1 MAISLESLFNLRTT
15 ARVTED
21 AGASQT
27 SGNQNTA
34 STAGK
39 TNAVLPNMA
48 PGQTVQGTIVSL
60 DGEEIQLLL
69 GEGQTIRAQVDESMN
84 LQVGQKLLFTV
95 MGNSSSQVR
104 LSPLFFN
111 MEQGLNAQKA
121 LEDAGLP
128 DTKENMTMVNAM
140 MKEGMPID
148 RESLLHMSRTLA
160 AYPEEPVMNLVQM
173 TRIGMPLTPENLE
186 QFAHYKNLE
195 HKLVE
200 GMNTVMDDLSATYT
214 EIADSVGADRAGEFY
229 RALLDTF
236 LPEEGNGALEMRGP
250 GLPTE
255 GIAENGG
262 LSGEIVNGEG
272 TESIQESV
280 NEKNGENAVGQADS
294 MLKGAETDRKTLQ
307 PQSPQLQEVL
317 SKEEQDQL
325 NQLLEK
331 TGENDG
337 TATVQDTLQLIR
349 QMTQKGTLSSQ
360 QLHELYSNPAFSKL
374 LNAQI
379 ESQWLLKPKD
389 AEDGKNVTQLYER
402 LRSQT
407 QKLEA
412 ALTPFVKED
421 SAVMKSVTN
430 LKENVEFMNQLNQMF
445 TYVQLPLKMG
455 KFNAH
460 GDLYVY
466 TNRKSLAKKDGQVS
480 ALLHLD
486 MEHLGQMDVYVAMAD
501 QKVSTK
507 FYLQDEETI
516 DFLAAHI
523 DKLDA
528 RLAKRGYQMH
538 SELIQKE
545 HPEKETAVIEEILK
559 ENRNVM
565 STGVAAYSFDM
576 KA

>member
-15 ARVTED
+15 TRVTED

-27 SGNQNTA
+27 SGNQSAAGTAGRTNTA
-34 STAGK
+34 ILEG
-39 TNAVLPNMA
+39 MA

-121 LEDAGLP
+121 LDDAGLP
-128 DTKENMTMVNAM
+128 GTGENLTMVNAM

-148 RESLLHMSRTLA
+148 KESLLHMSRTMT

-173 TRIGMPLTPENLE
+173 TRIGMPITTENLE
-186 QFAHYKNLE
+186 QFAQYKNLE

-200 GMNTVMDDLSATYT
+200 GMETVLNELSATYT
-214 EIADSVGADRAGEFY
+214 EIADCFGADRAGAFY
-229 RALLDTF
+229 QALLDTF
-236 LPEEGNGALEMRGP
+236 LPEAGA
-250 GLPTE
+250 E
-255 GIAENGG
+255 GIPEEAIPQEGLAENGELPG
-262 LSGEIVNGEG
+262 TRVTEDGAIIQPETAGRESGGTAAVSDDGE
-272 TESIQESV
+272 SQ
-280 NEKNGENAVGQADS
+280 K
-294 MLKGAETDRKTLQ
+294 LQ
-307 PQSPQLQEVL
+307 PRSPQLQEVL
-317 SKEEQDQL
+317 SKEEQNQL
-325 NQLLEK
+325 NRLLGKEM
-331 TGENDG
+331 GETDG

-349 QMTQKGTLSSQ
+349 QLAQKGSLSTR
-360 QLHELYSNPAFSKL
+360 QLHELYINPAFSKL

-379 ESQWLLKPKD
+379 DSQWLLKPQD
-389 AEDGKNVTQLYER
+389 TENGKNVIQLYER

-407 QKLEA
+407 QKLED

-466 TNRKSLAKKDGQVS
+466 TNKRNLAKKDGQVS

-486 MEHLGQMDVYVAMAD
+486 MEHLGQMDVYVAMAN

-528 RLAKRGYQMH
+528 SLAKRGYQMH

>member
-15 ARVTED
+15 TRVTED
-21 AGASQT
+21 AGASQA

-34 STAGK
+34 GAAGK
-39 TNAVLPNMA
+39 ANAVLPNMT

-128 DTKENMTMVNAM
+128 ATKENMTMVDAM

-148 RESLLHMSRTLA
+148 KESLLHMSRTLA

-214 EIADSVGADRAGEFY
+214 EIADTFGADRAGEFY
-229 RALLDTF
+229 QALLDTF
-236 LPEEGNGALEMRGP
+236 LPEEGNGLP
-250 GLPTE
+250 GMVPTE
-255 GIAENGG
+255 EGAENGV
-262 LSGEIVNGEG
+262 LSGETVNEEG
-272 TESIQESV
+272 TVVLPETV
-280 NEKNGENAVGQADS
+280 GEKPGENAVVQALGG
-294 MLKGAETDRKTLQ
+294 MPNGAETAQKTQQ

-317 SKEEQDQL
+317 SREEWNQL
-325 NQLLEK
+325 NQLLGK
-331 TGENDG
+331 MGENDG
-337 TATVQDTLQLIR
+337 TATVQDALQLIR
-349 QMTQKGTLSSQ
+349 QMAQKGTLSSRQ
-360 QLHELYSNPAFSKL
+360 FHELYSNPAFSKL

-379 ESQWLLKPKD
+379 DSQWLLKPQD

-402 LRSQT
+402 MRSQT
-407 QKLEA
+407 QKLED

-501 QKVSTK
+501 QKVNTK

-528 RLAKRGYQMH
+528 SLAKRGYQMH

>member
-1 MAISLESLFNLRTT
+1 
-15 ARVTED
+15 
-21 AGASQT
+21 
-27 SGNQNTA
+27 
-34 STAGK
+34 
-39 TNAVLPNMA
+39 
-48 PGQTVQGTIVSL
+48 
-60 DGEEIQLLL
+60 
-69 GEGQTIRAQVDESMN
+69 
-84 LQVGQKLLFTV
+84 
-95 MGNSSSQVR
+95 
-104 LSPLFFN
+104 
-111 MEQGLNAQKA
+111 
-121 LEDAGLP
+121 
-128 DTKENMTMVNAM
+128 
-140 MKEGMPID
+140 
-148 RESLLHMSRTLA
+148 
-160 AYPEEPVMNLVQM
+160 MNLVQM
-173 TRIGMPLTPENLE
+173 TRIGMPITTENLE
-186 QFAHYKNLE
+186 QFAQYKNLE

-200 GMNTVMDDLSATYT
+200 GMETVLNELSATYT
-214 EIADSVGADRAGEFY
+214 EIADRFGADRAGAFY
-229 RALLDTF
+229 QALLDTF
-236 LPEEGNGALEMRGP
+236 LPEAGA
-250 GLPTE
+250 E
-255 GIAENGG
+255 GIPEEAIPQEGLAENGELPG
-262 LSGEIVNGEG
+262 TRVTEDGAIIQPETAGRESSGTAAVSDDGE
-272 TESIQESV
+272 SQ
-280 NEKNGENAVGQADS
+280 K
-294 MLKGAETDRKTLQ
+294 LQ
-307 PQSPQLQEVL
+307 PRSPQLQEVL
-317 SKEEQDQL
+317 SKEEQNQL
-325 NQLLEK
+325 NRLLGKEM
-331 TGENDG
+331 GETDG

-349 QMTQKGTLSSQ
+349 QLAQKGSLSTR
-360 QLHELYSNPAFSKL
+360 QLHEFYINPAFSKL

-379 ESQWLLKPKD
+379 DSQWLLKPQD
-389 AEDGKNVTQLYER
+389 TENGKNVTQLYER

-407 QKLEA
+407 QKLED

-466 TNRKSLAKKDGQVS
+466 TNKRNLAKKDGQVS

-486 MEHLGQMDVYVAMAD
+486 MEHLGQMDVYVAMAN

-528 RLAKRGYQMH
+528 SLAKRGYQMH

-545 HPEKETAVIEEILK
+545 YPEKETAVIEEILK

>member
-15 ARVTED
+15 TRVTED

-27 SGNQNTA
+27 SGNQSAAGTAGRTNTA
-34 STAGK
+34 ILEG
-39 TNAVLPNMA
+39 MA

-121 LEDAGLP
+121 LDDAGLP
-128 DTKENMTMVNAM
+128 GTGENLTMVNAM

-148 RESLLHMSRTLA
+148 KESLLHMSRTMA

-173 TRIGMPLTPENLE
+173 TRIGMPITTENLE
-186 QFAHYKNLE
+186 QFAQYKNLE

-200 GMNTVMDDLSATYT
+200 GMETVLNELSATYT
-214 EIADSVGADRAGEFY
+214 EIADRFGADRAGAFY
-229 RALLDTF
+229 QALLDTF
-236 LPEEGNGALEMRGP
+236 LPEAGA
-250 GLPTE
+250 E
-255 GIAENGG
+255 GIPEEAIPQEGLAENGELPG
-262 LSGEIVNGEG
+262 TRVTEDGAIIQPETAGRESGGTAAVSDDGE
-272 TESIQESV
+272 SQ
-280 NEKNGENAVGQADS
+280 K
-294 MLKGAETDRKTLQ
+294 LQ
-307 PQSPQLQEVL
+307 PRSPQLQEVL
-317 SKEEQDQL
+317 SKEEQNQL
-325 NQLLEK
+325 NRLLGKEM
-331 TGENDG
+331 GETDG

-349 QMTQKGTLSSQ
+349 QLAQKGSLSTR
-360 QLHELYSNPAFSKL
+360 QLHEFYINPAFSKL

-379 ESQWLLKPKD
+379 DSQWLLKPQD
-389 AEDGKNVTQLYER
+389 TENGKNVTQLYER

-407 QKLEA
+407 QKLED

-466 TNRKSLAKKDGQVS
+466 TNKRNLAKKDGQVS

-486 MEHLGQMDVYVAMAD
+486 MEHLGQMDVYVAMAN

-528 RLAKRGYQMH
+528 SLAKRGYQMH

>member
-15 ARVTED
+15 TRVTED
-21 AGASQT
+21 AGASQA

-34 STAGK
+34 GAAGK
-39 TNAVLPNMA
+39 ANAVLPNMT

-128 DTKENMTMVNAM
+128 ATKENMTMVDAM

-148 RESLLHMSRTLA
+148 KESLLHMSRTLA

-214 EIADSVGADRAGEFY
+214 EIADTFGADRAGEFY
-229 RALLDTF
+229 QALLDTF
-236 LPEEGNGALEMRGP
+236 LPEEGNGLP
-250 GLPTE
+250 GMVPTE
-255 GIAENGG
+255 EGAENGV
-262 LSGEIVNGEG
+262 LSGE
-272 TESIQESV
+272 TV
-280 NEKNGENAVGQADS
+280 NEDGTVVLPETVGEKPGENAVVQALGG
-294 MLKGAETDRKTLQ
+294 MPNEAETAQKTQQ

-317 SKEEQDQL
+317 SREEW
-325 NQLLEK
+325 NQLKQLLGK
-331 TGENDG
+331 MGENDG
-337 TATVQDTLQLIR
+337 TATVQDTLQLVR
-349 QMTQKGTLSSQ
+349 QMAQKGTLSSRQ
-360 QLHELYSNPAFSKL
+360 FHELYSSPAFSKL

-379 ESQWLLKPKD
+379 DSQWLLKPQD

-407 QKLEA
+407 QKLED

-486 MEHLGQMDVYVAMAD
+486 MEHLGQMDVYVAMAN
-501 QKVSTK
+501 QKVNTK

-528 RLAKRGYQMH
+528 SLAKRGYQMH

>member
-15 ARVTED
+15 TRVTED

-27 SGNQNTA
+27 SGNQSAAGTAGRTNTA
-34 STAGK
+34 ILEG
-39 TNAVLPNMA
+39 MA

-121 LEDAGLP
+121 LDDAGLP
-128 DTKENMTMVNAM
+128 GTGENLTMVNAM

-148 RESLLHMSRTLA
+148 KESLLHMSRTMA

-173 TRIGMPLTPENLE
+173 TRIGMPITTENLE
-186 QFAHYKNLE
+186 QFAQYKNLE

-200 GMNTVMDDLSATYT
+200 GMETVLNELSATYT
-214 EIADSVGADRAGEFY
+214 EIADRFGADRAGAFY
-229 RALLDTF
+229 QALLDTF
-236 LPEEGNGALEMRGP
+236 LPEAGA
-250 GLPTE
+250 E
-255 GIAENGG
+255 GIPEEAIPQEGLAENGELPG
-262 LSGEIVNGEG
+262 TRVTEDGAIIQPETAGRESGGTAAVSDDGE
-272 TESIQESV
+272 SQ
-280 NEKNGENAVGQADS
+280 K
-294 MLKGAETDRKTLQ
+294 LQ
-307 PQSPQLQEVL
+307 PRSPQLQEVL
-317 SKEEQDQL
+317 SKEEQNQL
-325 NQLLEK
+325 NRLLGKEM
-331 TGENDG
+331 GETDG

-349 QMTQKGTLSSQ
+349 QLAQKGSLSTR
-360 QLHELYSNPAFSKL
+360 QLHEFYINPAFSKL

-379 ESQWLLKPKD
+379 DSQWLLKPQD
-389 AEDGKNVTQLYER
+389 TENGKNVTQLYER

-407 QKLEA
+407 QKLED
-412 ALTPFVKED
+412 ALMPFVKED

-466 TNRKSLAKKDGQVS
+466 TNKRNLAKKDGQVS

-486 MEHLGQMDVYVAMAD
+486 MEHLGQMDVYVAMAN

-528 RLAKRGYQMH
+528 SLAKRGYQMH

>member
-15 ARVTED
+15 TRVTED
-21 AGASQT
+21 AGASQA

-34 STAGK
+34 GAAGK
-39 TNAVLPNMA
+39 ANAVLPNMT

-128 DTKENMTMVNAM
+128 ATKENMTMVDAM
-140 MKEGMPID
+140 MKEGMAID
-148 RESLLHMSRTLA
+148 KESLLHMSRTLA

-214 EIADSVGADRAGEFY
+214 EIADTFGADRAGEFY
-229 RALLDTF
+229 QALLDTF
-236 LPEEGNGALEMRGP
+236 LPEEGSGLP
-250 GLPTE
+250 GMVPTE
-255 GIAENGG
+255 GGAENGAI
-262 LSGEIVNGEG
+262 SGE
-272 TESIQESV
+272 TV
-280 NEKNGENAVGQADS
+280 NEDGTVALPETVREKPGENAVVQASDG
-294 MLKGAETDRKTLQ
+294 MPNGAGTAQKTQQ

-317 SKEEQDQL
+317 SREEWNQL
-325 NQLLEK
+325 NQLFGK
-331 TGENDG
+331 MGENDG
-337 TATVQDTLQLIR
+337 TATVQDTLQLVR
-349 QMTQKGTLSSQ
+349 QMAQKGTLSSQ
-360 QLHELYSNPAFSKL
+360 QFHELYSSPAFSKL

-379 ESQWLLKPKD
+379 DSQWLLKPQD

-407 QKLEA
+407 QKLED

-486 MEHLGQMDVYVAMAD
+486 MEHLGQMDVYVAMAN
-501 QKVSTK
+501 QKVNTK

-528 RLAKRGYQMH
+528 SLAKRGYQMH

>member
-15 ARVTED
+15 TRVTED

-27 SGNQNTA
+27 SGNQSASGTAGRTNTA
-34 STAGK
+34 ILEG
-39 TNAVLPNMA
+39 MA

-121 LEDAGLP
+121 LDDAGLP
-128 DTKENMTMVNAM
+128 GNGENMTMVNAM

-148 RESLLHMSRTLA
+148 KESLLHMSRTMA

-173 TRIGMPLTPENLE
+173 TRIGMPITTENLE
-186 QFAHYKNLE
+186 QFAQYKNLE

-200 GMNTVMDDLSATYT
+200 GMETVLNELSATYT
-214 EIADSVGADRAGEFY
+214 EIADRFGADRAGAFY
-229 RALLDTF
+229 QALLDTF
-236 LPEEGNGALEMRGP
+236 LPEAGAAGIPEEAIPQEGLV
-250 GLPTE
+250 
-255 GIAENGG
+255 ENGELPG
-262 LSGEIVNGEG
+262 TRVTEDGAIIQPETAGRESGGTAAVSDDGE
-272 TESIQESV
+272 SQ
-280 NEKNGENAVGQADS
+280 K
-294 MLKGAETDRKTLQ
+294 LQ
-307 PQSPQLQEVL
+307 PRSPQLQEVL
-317 SKEEQDQL
+317 SKEEQNQL
-325 NQLLEK
+325 NRLLGKEM
-331 TGENDG
+331 GETDG

-349 QMTQKGTLSSQ
+349 QLAQKGSLSTR
-360 QLHELYSNPAFSKL
+360 QLHEFYINPAFSKL

-379 ESQWLLKPKD
+379 DSQWLLKPQD
-389 AEDGKNVTQLYER
+389 TENGKNVTQLYER

-407 QKLEA
+407 QKLED

-466 TNRKSLAKKDGQVS
+466 TNKRNLAKKDGQVS

-486 MEHLGQMDVYVAMAD
+486 MEHLGQMDVYVAMAN

-528 RLAKRGYQMH
+528 SLAKRGYQMH

>member
-15 ARVTED
+15 TRVTED

-27 SGNQNTA
+27 SGNQSAAGTAGRTNTA
-34 STAGK
+34 ILEG
-39 TNAVLPNMA
+39 MA

-121 LEDAGLP
+121 LDDAGLP
-128 DTKENMTMVNAM
+128 GTGENLTMVNAM

-148 RESLLHMSRTLA
+148 KESLLHMSRTMA

-173 TRIGMPLTPENLE
+173 TRIGMPITTENLE
-186 QFAHYKNLE
+186 QFAQYKNLE

-200 GMNTVMDDLSATYT
+200 GMETVLNELSATYT
-214 EIADSVGADRAGEFY
+214 EIADRFGADRAGAFY
-229 RALLDTF
+229 QALLDTF
-236 LPEEGNGALEMRGP
+236 LPEAGAAGIPEEAIPQEGL
-250 GLPTE
+250 
-255 GIAENGG
+255 AENGELPG
-262 LSGEIVNGEG
+262 TRVTEDGAIIQPETAGRESGGTAAVSDDGE
-272 TESIQESV
+272 SQ
-280 NEKNGENAVGQADS
+280 K
-294 MLKGAETDRKTLQ
+294 LQ
-307 PQSPQLQEVL
+307 PRSPQLQEVL
-317 SKEEQDQL
+317 SKEEQNQL
-325 NQLLEK
+325 NRLLGKEM
-331 TGENDG
+331 GETDG

-349 QMTQKGTLSSQ
+349 QLAQKGSLSTR
-360 QLHELYSNPAFSKL
+360 QLHEFYINPAFSKL

-379 ESQWLLKPKD
+379 DSQWLLKPQD
-389 AEDGKNVTQLYER
+389 TENGKNVTQLYER

-407 QKLEA
+407 QKLED

-466 TNRKSLAKKDGQVS
+466 TNKRNLAKKDGQVS

-486 MEHLGQMDVYVAMAD
+486 MEHLGQMDVYVAMAN

-528 RLAKRGYQMH
+528 SLAKRGYQMH

>member
-15 ARVTED
+15 TRVTED
-21 AGASQT
+21 AGTSQT
-27 SGNQNTA
+27 SGNQSAAGTAGRTNTA
-34 STAGK
+34 ILEG
-39 TNAVLPNMA
+39 MA

-121 LEDAGLP
+121 LDDAGLP
-128 DTKENMTMVNAM
+128 GTGENLTMVNAM

-148 RESLLHMSRTLA
+148 KESLLHMSRTMA

-173 TRIGMPLTPENLE
+173 TRIGMPITTENLE
-186 QFAHYKNLE
+186 QFAQYKNLE

-200 GMNTVMDDLSATYT
+200 GMETVLNELSATYT
-214 EIADSVGADRAGEFY
+214 EIADHFGADRAGAFY
-229 RALLDTF
+229 QALLDTF
-236 LPEEGNGALEMRGP
+236 LPEAGAAGIPEEAIPQEGLV
-250 GLPTE
+250 
-255 GIAENGG
+255 ENGELPDTRVTEDG
-262 LSGEIVNGEG
+262 TVVQPEAAGRESGGTAAVSDDGE
-272 TESIQESV
+272 SQ
-280 NEKNGENAVGQADS
+280 K
-294 MLKGAETDRKTLQ
+294 LQ
-307 PQSPQLQEVL
+307 PRSPQLQEVL
-317 SKEEQDQL
+317 SKEEQNQL
-325 NQLLEK
+325 NRLLGKEM
-331 TGENDG
+331 GETDG

-349 QMTQKGTLSSQ
+349 QLAQKGSLSTR
-360 QLHELYSNPAFSKL
+360 QLHEFYINPAFSKL

-379 ESQWLLKPKD
+379 DSQWLLKPQD
-389 AEDGKNVTQLYER
+389 TENGKNVTQLYER

-407 QKLEA
+407 QKLED

-466 TNRKSLAKKDGQVS
+466 TNKRNLAKKDGQVS

-486 MEHLGQMDVYVAMAD
+486 MEHLGQMDVYVAMAN

-528 RLAKRGYQMH
+528 SLAKRGYQMH

>member
-15 ARVTED
+15 TRVTED

-27 SGNQNTA
+27 SGNQTAAGTAGRTNTA
-34 STAGK
+34 ILEG
-39 TNAVLPNMA
+39 MA

-121 LEDAGLP
+121 LDDAGLP
-128 DTKENMTMVNAM
+128 GTGENMTMVNAM

-148 RESLLHMSRTLA
+148 KESLLHMSRTMA

-173 TRIGMPLTPENLE
+173 TRIGMPITTENLE
-186 QFAHYKNLE
+186 QFAQYKNLE

-200 GMNTVMDDLSATYT
+200 GMETVLNALPATYS
-214 EIADSVGADRAGEFY
+214 EIAGRFGADRAGAFY
-229 RALLDTF
+229 QALLDTF
-236 LPEEGNGALEMRGP
+236 LPEAGA
-250 GLPTE
+250 E
-255 GIAENGG
+255 GIPEEAISWEGLAENGELPG
-262 LSGEIVNGEG
+262 TRVTEDGAVVQPEAAGRESGGTAAVSDDGE
-272 TESIQESV
+272 SQ
-280 NEKNGENAVGQADS
+280 K
-294 MLKGAETDRKTLQ
+294 LQ
-307 PQSPQLQEVL
+307 PWSPQLQEAL
-317 SKEEQDQL
+317 SKEEQNQL
-325 NQLLEK
+325 NRLLGKEM
-331 TGENDG
+331 GETDG

-349 QMTQKGTLSSQ
+349 QLAQKGSLSTR
-360 QLHELYSNPAFSKL
+360 QLHEFYINPAFSKL

-379 ESQWLLKPKD
+379 DSQWLLKPQD
-389 AEDGKNVTQLYER
+389 TENGKNVTQLYER

-407 QKLEA
+407 QKLED

-466 TNRKSLAKKDGQVS
+466 TNKRNLAKKDGQVS

-486 MEHLGQMDVYVAMAD
+486 MEHLGQMDVYVAMAN

-528 RLAKRGYQMH
+528 SLAKRGYQMH

>member
-15 ARVTED
+15 TRVTED

-27 SGNQNTA
+27 SGNQSAAGTAGRTNTA
-34 STAGK
+34 ILEG
-39 TNAVLPNMA
+39 MA

-121 LEDAGLP
+121 LDDAGLP
-128 DTKENMTMVNAM
+128 GNGENMTMVNAM

-148 RESLLHMSRTLA
+148 KESLLHMSRTMA

-173 TRIGMPLTPENLE
+173 TRIGMPITTENLE
-186 QFAHYKNLE
+186 QFAQYKNLE

-200 GMNTVMDDLSATYT
+200 GMETVLNELSATYT
-214 EIADSVGADRAGEFY
+214 EIADRFGADRAGAFY
-229 RALLDTF
+229 QALLDTF
-236 LPEEGNGALEMRGP
+236 LPEAGIPEETIPQEGLV
-250 GLPTE
+250 
-255 GIAENGG
+255 ENGELPG
-262 LSGEIVNGEG
+262 TRVTEDGAIIQPETAGRESGGTAAVSDDGE
-272 TESIQESV
+272 SQ
-280 NEKNGENAVGQADS
+280 K
-294 MLKGAETDRKTLQ
+294 LQ
-307 PQSPQLQEVL
+307 PRSPQLQEVL
-317 SKEEQDQL
+317 SKEEQNQL
-325 NQLLEK
+325 NRLLGKEM
-331 TGENDG
+331 GETDG

-349 QMTQKGTLSSQ
+349 QLAQKGSLSTR
-360 QLHELYSNPAFSKL
+360 QLHEFYINPAFSKL

-379 ESQWLLKPKD
+379 DSQWLLKPQD
-389 AEDGKNVTQLYER
+389 TENGKNVTQLYER

-407 QKLEA
+407 QKLED

-466 TNRKSLAKKDGQVS
+466 TNKRNLAKKDGQVS

-486 MEHLGQMDVYVAMAD
+486 MEHLGQMDVYVAMAN

-528 RLAKRGYQMH
+528 SLAKRGYQMH

>member
-15 ARVTED
+15 TRVTED

-27 SGNQNTA
+27 SGNQSAAGTAGRTNTA
-34 STAGK
+34 ILEG
-39 TNAVLPNMA
+39 MA

-121 LEDAGLP
+121 LDDAGLP
-128 DTKENMTMVNAM
+128 GNGENMTMVNAM

-148 RESLLHMSRTLA
+148 KESLLHMSRTMA

-173 TRIGMPLTPENLE
+173 TRIGMPITTENLE
-186 QFAHYKNLE
+186 QFAQYKNLE

-200 GMNTVMDDLSATYT
+200 GMETVLNELSATYT
-214 EIADSVGADRAGEFY
+214 EIADRFGADRAGAFY
-229 RALLDTF
+229 QALLDTF
-236 LPEEGNGALEMRGP
+236 LPEAGAAGIPEEAIPQEGL
-250 GLPTE
+250 
-255 GIAENGG
+255 AENGELPDTRVTEDG
-262 LSGEIVNGEG
+262 TVVQPEAAGRESGGTAAVSNDGE
-272 TESIQESV
+272 SQ
-280 NEKNGENAVGQADS
+280 N
-294 MLKGAETDRKTLQ
+294 LQ
-307 PQSPQLQEVL
+307 PRSPQLQEVL
-317 SKEEQDQL
+317 SKEEQNQL
-325 NQLLEK
+325 NRLLGKEM
-331 TGENDG
+331 GETDG

-349 QMTQKGTLSSQ
+349 QLAQKGSLSTR
-360 QLHELYSNPAFSKL
+360 QLHEFYINPAFSKL

-379 ESQWLLKPKD
+379 DSQWLLKPQD
-389 AEDGKNVTQLYER
+389 TENGKNVTQLYER

-407 QKLEA
+407 QKLED

-466 TNRKSLAKKDGQVS
+466 TNKRNLAKKDGQVS

-486 MEHLGQMDVYVAMAD
+486 MEHLGQMDVYVAMAN

-528 RLAKRGYQMH
+528 SLAKRGYQMH

>member
-15 ARVTED
+15 TRVTED
-21 AGASQT
+21 AGASQA

-34 STAGK
+34 GAAGK
-39 TNAVLPNMA
+39 ANAVLPNMT

-128 DTKENMTMVNAM
+128 ATKENMTMVDAM

-148 RESLLHMSRTLA
+148 KESLLHMSRTLA

-214 EIADSVGADRAGEFY
+214 EIADTFGADRAGEFY
-229 RALLDTF
+229 QALLDTF
-236 LPEEGNGALEMRGP
+236 LPEEGNGLP
-250 GLPTE
+250 GMVPTE
-255 GIAENGG
+255 EGAENGV
-262 LSGEIVNGEG
+262 LSGE
-272 TESIQESV
+272 TV
-280 NEKNGENAVGQADS
+280 NEDGTVVLPETVGEKPGENAVVQALDG
-294 MLKGAETDRKTLQ
+294 MPNGAETAQKTQQ

-317 SKEEQDQL
+317 SREEW
-325 NQLLEK
+325 NQLKQLLGK
-331 TGENDG
+331 MGENDG
-337 TATVQDTLQLIR
+337 TATVQDTLQLVR
-349 QMTQKGTLSSQ
+349 QMAQKGTLSSQ
-360 QLHELYSNPAFSKL
+360 QFYELYSSPAFSKL

-379 ESQWLLKPKD
+379 DSQWLLKPQD

-407 QKLEA
+407 QKLED

-430 LKENVEFMNQLNQMF
+430 LKENVEFLNQLNQMF

-486 MEHLGQMDVYVAMAD
+486 MEHLGQMDVYVAMAN
-501 QKVSTK
+501 QKVNTK

-528 RLAKRGYQMH
+528 SLAKRGYQMH

>member
-15 ARVTED
+15 TRVTED

-27 SGNQNTA
+27 SGNQSAAGTAGRMNTA
-34 STAGK
+34 ILEG
-39 TNAVLPNMA
+39 MA

-121 LEDAGLP
+121 LDDAGLP
-128 DTKENMTMVNAM
+128 GTGENLTMVNAM

-148 RESLLHMSRTLA
+148 KESLLHMSRTMA

-173 TRIGMPLTPENLE
+173 TRIGMPITTENLE
-186 QFAHYKNLE
+186 QFAQYKNLE

-200 GMNTVMDDLSATYT
+200 GMETVLNELSATYT
-214 EIADSVGADRAGEFY
+214 EIADRFGADRAGAFY
-229 RALLDTF
+229 QALLDTF
-236 LPEEGNGALEMRGP
+236 LPEAGA
-250 GLPTE
+250 E
-255 GIAENGG
+255 GIPEEAIPQEGLAENGELPG
-262 LSGEIVNGEG
+262 TRVTEDGAIIQPETAGRESGGTAAVSDDGE
-272 TESIQESV
+272 SQ
-280 NEKNGENAVGQADS
+280 K
-294 MLKGAETDRKTLQ
+294 LQ
-307 PQSPQLQEVL
+307 PRSPQLQEVL
-317 SKEEQDQL
+317 SKEEQNQL
-325 NQLLEK
+325 NRLLGKEM
-331 TGENDG
+331 GETDG

-349 QMTQKGTLSSQ
+349 QLAQKGSLSTR
-360 QLHELYSNPAFSKL
+360 QLHEFYINPAFSKL

-379 ESQWLLKPKD
+379 DSQWLLKPQD
-389 AEDGKNVTQLYER
+389 TENGKNVTQLYER

-407 QKLEA
+407 QKLED
-412 ALTPFVKED
+412 ALMPFVKED

-466 TNRKSLAKKDGQVS
+466 TNKRNLAKKDGQVS

-486 MEHLGQMDVYVAMAD
+486 MEHLGQMDVYVAMAN

-528 RLAKRGYQMH
+528 SLAKRGYQMH

>member
-214 EIADSVGADRAGEFY
+214 EIADTVGADRAGEFY

-528 RLAKRGYQMH
+528 SLAKRGYQMH

>member
-15 ARVTED
+15 TRVTED
-21 AGASQT
+21 AGASQA

-34 STAGK
+34 GATGK
-39 TNAVLPNMA
+39 ANAVLPNMA

-95 MGNSSSQVR
+95 MGNSASQVR

-148 RESLLHMSRTLA
+148 RESLLHMSRTMA
-160 AYPEEPVMNLVQM
+160 AYPEEPVMNLIQM
-173 TRIGMPLTPENLE
+173 TRIGMPITPENLE
-186 QFAHYKNLE
+186 QFAQYKNLE

-214 EIADSVGADRAGEFY
+214 EIADTLGADRAGEFY
-229 RALLDTF
+229 QALLDTF
-236 LPEEGNGALEMRGP
+236 LPEDGNGFAG
-250 GLPTE
+250 GVPTE
-255 GIAENGG
+255 GMVEDGEPAGEKQDENTTVQVPNGM
-262 LSGEIVNGEG
+262 SG
-272 TESIQESV
+272 
-280 NEKNGENAVGQADS
+280 
-294 MLKGAETDRKTLQ
+294 GAETAQNTLQ

-317 SKEEQDQL
+317 SKEELNQL

-349 QMTQKGTLSSQ
+349 QMAQKGNFSPR
-360 QLHELYSNPAFSKL
+360 QLHELYSNPTFSKL

-379 ESQWLLKPKD
+379 DSQWLLKPQD
-389 AEDGKNVTQLYER
+389 TENGKNVTQLYER

-407 QKLEA
+407 QKLED

-466 TNRKSLAKKDGQVS
+466 TNKKSLAKKDGQVS

-486 MEHLGQMDVYVAMAD
+486 MEHLGQMDVYVAMAN

-528 RLAKRGYQMH
+528 SLAKRGYQMH

>member
-15 ARVTED
+15 TRVTED

-27 SGNQNTA
+27 SGNQSAAGTAGRTNTA
-34 STAGK
+34 ILEG
-39 TNAVLPNMA
+39 MA

-121 LEDAGLP
+121 LDDAGLP
-128 DTKENMTMVNAM
+128 GNGENMTMVNAM

-148 RESLLHMSRTLA
+148 KESLLHMSRTMA

-173 TRIGMPLTPENLE
+173 TRIGMPITTENLE
-186 QFAHYKNLE
+186 QFAQYKNLE

-200 GMNTVMDDLSATYT
+200 GMETVLNELSATYT
-214 EIADSVGADRAGEFY
+214 EIADRFGADRAGAFY
-229 RALLDTF
+229 QALLDTF
-236 LPEEGNGALEMRGP
+236 LPEAGIPEETIPQEGLV
-250 GLPTE
+250 
-255 GIAENGG
+255 ENGELPG
-262 LSGEIVNGEG
+262 TRVTEDGAIIQPETAGRESGGTAAVSDDGE
-272 TESIQESV
+272 SQ
-280 NEKNGENAVGQADS
+280 K
-294 MLKGAETDRKTLQ
+294 LQ
-307 PQSPQLQEVL
+307 PRSPQLQEVL
-317 SKEEQDQL
+317 SKEEQNQL
-325 NQLLEK
+325 NRLLGKEM
-331 TGENDG
+331 GETDG

-349 QMTQKGTLSSQ
+349 QLAQKGSLSTR
-360 QLHELYSNPAFSKL
+360 QLHEFYINPAFSKL

-379 ESQWLLKPKD
+379 DSQWLLKPQD
-389 AEDGKNVTQLYER
+389 TENGKNVTQLYER

-407 QKLEA
+407 QKLED

-466 TNRKSLAKKDGQVS
+466 TNKRNLAKKDGQVS

-486 MEHLGQMDVYVAMAD
+486 MEHLGQMDVYVAMAN

-528 RLAKRGYQMH
+528 SLAKRGHQMH

>member
-39 TNAVLPNMA
+39 TNAVLPDMA

-214 EIADSVGADRAGEFY
+214 EIADTVGADRAGEFY
-229 RALLDTF
+229 RALLETF

-272 TESIQESV
+272 TESLQEPV
-280 NEKNGENAVGQADS
+280 NEKNGENTVGQTDS
-294 MLKGAETDRKTLQ
+294 MPKGAETDRKTLQ
-307 PQSPQLQEVL
+307 PQSPKLQEVL
-317 SKEEQDQL
+317 SKEEQNQL

-349 QMTQKGTLSSQ
+349 QMAQKGTLSSQ

-379 ESQWLLKPKD
+379 DSQWLLKPQD

-430 LKENVEFMNQLNQMF
+430 LKENMEFMNQLNQMF

-466 TNRKSLAKKDGQVS
+466 TNKKSLAKKDGQVS

-528 RLAKRGYQMH
+528 SLAKRGYQMH

>member
-15 ARVTED
+15 TRVTED

-27 SGNQNTA
+27 SGNQSAAGTAGRTNTA
-34 STAGK
+34 ILEG
-39 TNAVLPNMA
+39 MA

-121 LEDAGLP
+121 LDDAGLP
-128 DTKENMTMVNAM
+128 GTGENLTMVNAM

-148 RESLLHMSRTLA
+148 KESLLHMSRTMT

-173 TRIGMPLTPENLE
+173 TRIGMPITTENLE
-186 QFAHYKNLE
+186 QFAQYKNLE

-200 GMNTVMDDLSATYT
+200 GMETVLNELSATYT
-214 EIADSVGADRAGEFY
+214 EIADRFGADRAGAFY
-229 RALLDTF
+229 QALLDTF
-236 LPEEGNGALEMRGP
+236 LPEAGA
-250 GLPTE
+250 E
-255 GIAENGG
+255 GIPEEAIPQEGLAENGELPG
-262 LSGEIVNGEG
+262 TRVTEDGAIIQPETAGRESGGTAAVSDDGE
-272 TESIQESV
+272 SQ
-280 NEKNGENAVGQADS
+280 K
-294 MLKGAETDRKTLQ
+294 LQ
-307 PQSPQLQEVL
+307 PRSPQLQEVL
-317 SKEEQDQL
+317 SKEEQNQL
-325 NQLLEK
+325 NRLLGKEM
-331 TGENDG
+331 GETDG

-349 QMTQKGTLSSQ
+349 QLAQKGSLSTR
-360 QLHELYSNPAFSKL
+360 QLHEFYINPAFSKL

-379 ESQWLLKPKD
+379 DSQWLLKPQD
-389 AEDGKNVTQLYER
+389 TENGKNVIQLYER

-407 QKLEA
+407 QKLED

-466 TNRKSLAKKDGQVS
+466 TNKRNLAKKDGQVS

-486 MEHLGQMDVYVAMAD
+486 MEHLGQMDVYVAMAN

-528 RLAKRGYQMH
+528 SLAKRGYQMH

-545 HPEKETAVIEEILK
+545 HLEKETAVIEEILK

>member
-214 EIADSVGADRAGEFY
+214 EIADTVGADRAGEFY

-236 LPEEGNGALEMRGP
+236 LPEEGNGALEMRGQ

-272 TESIQESV
+272 TESLQEPV
-280 NEKNGENAVGQADS
+280 NEKNGENTVGQADS
-294 MLKGAETDRKTLQ
+294 MPKGAETDRKTLQ

-317 SKEEQDQL
+317 SKEEQNQL

-349 QMTQKGTLSSQ
+349 QMAQKGNLSSQ
-360 QLHELYSNPAFSKL
+360 RLHELYSNPAFSKL

-379 ESQWLLKPKD
+379 DSQWLLKPQD

-501 QKVSTK
+501 QKVNTK

-528 RLAKRGYQMH
+528 SLAKRGYQMH

>member
-15 ARVTED
+15 TRVTED
-21 AGASQT
+21 AGTSQT
-27 SGNQNTA
+27 SGNQSAAGTAGRTNTA
-34 STAGK
+34 ILEG
-39 TNAVLPNMA
+39 MA

-121 LEDAGLP
+121 LDDAGLP
-128 DTKENMTMVNAM
+128 GTGENLTMVNAM

-148 RESLLHMSRTLA
+148 KESLLHMSRTMT

-173 TRIGMPLTPENLE
+173 TRIGMPITTENLE
-186 QFAHYKNLE
+186 QFAQYKNLE

-200 GMNTVMDDLSATYT
+200 GMETVLNELSATYT
-214 EIADSVGADRAGEFY
+214 EIADRFGADRAGAFY
-229 RALLDTF
+229 QALLDTF
-236 LPEEGNGALEMRGP
+236 LPEAGAAGIPEEAIPQEGLV
-250 GLPTE
+250 
-255 GIAENGG
+255 ENGELPDTRVTVDG
-262 LSGEIVNGEG
+262 TVVQPEAAGRESGGTAAVSNDGE
-272 TESIQESV
+272 SQ
-280 NEKNGENAVGQADS
+280 N
-294 MLKGAETDRKTLQ
+294 LQ
-307 PQSPQLQEVL
+307 PRSPQLQEVL
-317 SKEEQDQL
+317 SKEEQNQL
-325 NQLLEK
+325 NRLLGKEM
-331 TGENDG
+331 GETDG

-349 QMTQKGTLSSQ
+349 QLAQKGSLSTR
-360 QLHELYSNPAFSKL
+360 QLHEFYINPAFSKL

-379 ESQWLLKPKD
+379 DSQWLLKPQD
-389 AEDGKNVTQLYER
+389 TENGKNVIQLYER

-407 QKLEA
+407 QKLED

-466 TNRKSLAKKDGQVS
+466 TNKRNLAKKDGQVS

-486 MEHLGQMDVYVAMAD
+486 MEHLGQMDVYVAMAN

-528 RLAKRGYQMH
+528 SLAKRGYQMH

>member
-214 EIADSVGADRAGEFY
+214 EIADTFGADRAGEFY

-236 LPEEGNGALEMRGP
+236 LPEEGNGALEMRGS

-272 TESIQESV
+272 TESLQEPV
-280 NEKNGENAVGQADS
+280 NEKNGENTVGQTDS
-294 MLKGAETDRKTLQ
+294 MPKGAETDRKTLQ
-307 PQSPQLQEVL
+307 PQNPQLQEVL
-317 SKEEQDQL
+317 SREEWNQL
-325 NQLLEK
+325 NQLLGK
-331 TGENDG
+331 MGENDG

-349 QMTQKGTLSSQ
+349 QMAQKGTLSSQ

-379 ESQWLLKPKD
+379 DSQWLLKPQD

-466 TNRKSLAKKDGQVS
+466 TNKKSLAKKDGQVS

-528 RLAKRGYQMH
+528 SLAKRGYQMH

>member
-15 ARVTED
+15 TRVTED

-27 SGNQNTA
+27 SGNQSAAGTAGRTNTA
-34 STAGK
+34 ILEG
-39 TNAVLPNMA
+39 MA

-121 LEDAGLP
+121 LDDAGLP
-128 DTKENMTMVNAM
+128 GTGENLTMVNAM

-148 RESLLHMSRTLA
+148 KESLLHMSRTMT

-173 TRIGMPLTPENLE
+173 TRIGMPITTENLE
-186 QFAHYKNLE
+186 QFAQYKNLE

-200 GMNTVMDDLSATYT
+200 GMETVLNELSATYT
-214 EIADSVGADRAGEFY
+214 EIADRFGADRAGAFY
-229 RALLDTF
+229 QALLDTF
-236 LPEEGNGALEMRGP
+236 LPEAGAAGIPEEAIPQEGLV
-250 GLPTE
+250 
-255 GIAENGG
+255 ENGELPDTRVTVDG
-262 LSGEIVNGEG
+262 TVVQPEAAGRESGGTAAVSNDGE
-272 TESIQESV
+272 SQ
-280 NEKNGENAVGQADS
+280 N
-294 MLKGAETDRKTLQ
+294 LQ
-307 PQSPQLQEVL
+307 PRSPQLQEVL
-317 SKEEQDQL
+317 SKEEQNQL
-325 NQLLEK
+325 NRLLGKEM
-331 TGENDG
+331 GETDG

-349 QMTQKGTLSSQ
+349 QLAQKGSLSTR
-360 QLHELYSNPAFSKL
+360 QLHEFYINPAFSKL

-379 ESQWLLKPKD
+379 DSQWLLKPQD
-389 AEDGKNVTQLYER
+389 TENGKNVIQLYER

-407 QKLEA
+407 QKLED

-466 TNRKSLAKKDGQVS
+466 TNKRNLAKKDGQVS

-486 MEHLGQMDVYVAMAD
+486 MEHLGQMDVYVAMAN

-528 RLAKRGYQMH
+528 SLAKRGYQMH

>member
-15 ARVTED
+15 TRVTED

-27 SGNQNTA
+27 SGNQSAAGTAGRTNTA
-34 STAGK
+34 ILEG
-39 TNAVLPNMA
+39 MA

-121 LEDAGLP
+121 LDDAGLP
-128 DTKENMTMVNAM
+128 GNGENMTMVNAM

-148 RESLLHMSRTLA
+148 KESLLHMSRTMA

-173 TRIGMPLTPENLE
+173 TRIGMPITTENLE
-186 QFAHYKNLE
+186 QFAQYKNLE

-200 GMNTVMDDLSATYT
+200 GMETVLNELSATYT
-214 EIADSVGADRAGEFY
+214 EIADRFGADRAGAFY
-229 RALLDTF
+229 QALLDTF
-236 LPEEGNGALEMRGP
+236 LPEAGA
-250 GLPTE
+250 E
-255 GIAENGG
+255 GIPEEAIPQEGLAENGELPG
-262 LSGEIVNGEG
+262 TRVTEDGAIIQPETAGRESGGTAAVSDDGE
-272 TESIQESV
+272 SQ
-280 NEKNGENAVGQADS
+280 K
-294 MLKGAETDRKTLQ
+294 LQ

-317 SKEEQDQL
+317 SKEEQNQL
-325 NQLLEK
+325 NRLLGKEM
-331 TGENDG
+331 GETDG

-349 QMTQKGTLSSQ
+349 QLAQKGSLSTR
-360 QLHELYSNPAFSKL
+360 QLHEFYINPAFSKL

-379 ESQWLLKPKD
+379 DSQWLLKPQD
-389 AEDGKNVTQLYER
+389 TENGKNVTQLYER

-407 QKLEA
+407 QKLED

-466 TNRKSLAKKDGQVS
+466 TNKRNLAKKDGQVS

-486 MEHLGQMDVYVAMAD
+486 MEHLGQMDVYVAMAN

-528 RLAKRGYQMH
+528 SLAKRGYQMH

>member
-15 ARVTED
+15 TRVTED
-21 AGASQT
+21 AGASQA

-34 STAGK
+34 GAAGK
-39 TNAVLPNMA
+39 ANAVLPNMT

-128 DTKENMTMVNAM
+128 ATKENMTMVDAM

-148 RESLLHMSRTLA
+148 KESLLHMSRTLA

-214 EIADSVGADRAGEFY
+214 EIADTFGADRAGEFY
-229 RALLDTF
+229 QALLDTF
-236 LPEEGNGALEMRGP
+236 LPEEGNGLP
-250 GLPTE
+250 GMVPTE
-255 GIAENGG
+255 EGAENGV
-262 LSGEIVNGEG
+262 LSGE
-272 TESIQESV
+272 TV
-280 NEKNGENAVGQADS
+280 NEDGTVVLPETVGEKPGENAVVQALDG
-294 MLKGAETDRKTLQ
+294 MPNGAETAQKTQQ

-317 SKEEQDQL
+317 SREEW
-325 NQLLEK
+325 NQLKQLLGK
-331 TGENDG
+331 MGENDG
-337 TATVQDTLQLIR
+337 TATVQDTLQLVR
-349 QMTQKGTLSSQ
+349 QMAQKGTLSSQ
-360 QLHELYSNPAFSKL
+360 QFYELYSSPAFSKL

-379 ESQWLLKPKD
+379 DSQWLLKPQD

-407 QKLEA
+407 QKLED

-430 LKENVEFMNQLNQMF
+430 LKENVEFLNQLNQMF

-486 MEHLGQMDVYVAMAD
+486 MEHLGQMDVYVAMAN
-501 QKVSTK
+501 QKVNTK

-528 RLAKRGYQMH
+528 SLAKRGYQMH

-565 STGVAAYSFDM
+565 STGEAAYSFDM

>member
-15 ARVTED
+15 TRVTED
-21 AGASQT
+21 AGASQA

-34 STAGK
+34 GAAGK
-39 TNAVLPNMA
+39 ANAVLPNMT

-128 DTKENMTMVNAM
+128 ATKENMTMVDAM

-148 RESLLHMSRTLA
+148 KESLLHMSRTLA

-214 EIADSVGADRAGEFY
+214 EIADTFGADRAGEFY
-229 RALLDTF
+229 QALLDTF
-236 LPEEGNGALEMRGP
+236 LPEEGNGLP
-250 GLPTE
+250 GMVPTE
-255 GIAENGG
+255 EGAENGV
-262 LSGEIVNGEG
+262 LSGE
-272 TESIQESV
+272 TV
-280 NEKNGENAVGQADS
+280 NEDGTVVLPETVGEKPGENAVVQVLDG
-294 MLKGAETDRKTLQ
+294 MPNGAETAQKAQQ
-307 PQSPQLQEVL
+307 PKSPQLQEVL
-317 SKEEQDQL
+317 SREEW
-325 NQLLEK
+325 NQLKQLLGK
-331 TGENDG
+331 MGENDG
-337 TATVQDTLQLIR
+337 TATVQDTLQLVR
-349 QMTQKGTLSSQ
+349 QMAQKGTLSSRQ
-360 QLHELYSNPAFSKL
+360 FHELYSSPAFSKL

-379 ESQWLLKPKD
+379 DSQWLLKPQD

-407 QKLEA
+407 QKLED

-528 RLAKRGYQMH
+528 SLAKRGYQMH

>member
-15 ARVTED
+15 TRVTED

-27 SGNQNTA
+27 SGNQSAAGTAGRTNTA
-34 STAGK
+34 ILEG
-39 TNAVLPNMA
+39 MA

-121 LEDAGLP
+121 LDDAGLP
-128 DTKENMTMVNAM
+128 GNGENMTMVNAM

-148 RESLLHMSRTLA
+148 KESLLHMSRTMA

-173 TRIGMPLTPENLE
+173 TRIGMPITTENLE
-186 QFAHYKNLE
+186 QFAQYKNLE

-200 GMNTVMDDLSATYT
+200 GMETVLNELSATYT
-214 EIADSVGADRAGEFY
+214 EIADRFGADRAGAFY
-229 RALLDTF
+229 QALLDTF
-236 LPEEGNGALEMRGP
+236 LPEAGAAGIPEEAIPQEGLV
-250 GLPTE
+250 
-255 GIAENGG
+255 ENGELPDTRVTEDG
-262 LSGEIVNGEG
+262 TVVQPEAAGRESGGTAAVSNDGE
-272 TESIQESV
+272 SQ
-280 NEKNGENAVGQADS
+280 N
-294 MLKGAETDRKTLQ
+294 LQ
-307 PQSPQLQEVL
+307 PRSLQLQEVL
-317 SKEEQDQL
+317 SKEEQNQL
-325 NQLLEK
+325 NRLLGKEM
-331 TGENDG
+331 GETDG

-349 QMTQKGTLSSQ
+349 QLAQKGSLSTR
-360 QLHELYSNPAFSKL
+360 QLHEFYINPAFSKL

-379 ESQWLLKPKD
+379 DSQWLLKPQD
-389 AEDGKNVTQLYER
+389 TENGKNVTQLYER

-407 QKLEA
+407 QKLED

-466 TNRKSLAKKDGQVS
+466 TNKRNLAKKDGQVS

-486 MEHLGQMDVYVAMAD
+486 MEHLGQMDVYVAMAN

-528 RLAKRGYQMH
+528 SLAKRGYQMH

>member
-15 ARVTED
+15 TRVTED
-21 AGASQT
+21 AGTSQT
-27 SGNQNTA
+27 SGNQSAAGTAGRTNTA
-34 STAGK
+34 ILEG
-39 TNAVLPNMA
+39 MA

-121 LEDAGLP
+121 LDDAGLP
-128 DTKENMTMVNAM
+128 GTGENLTMVNAM

-148 RESLLHMSRTLA
+148 KESLLHMSRTMA

-173 TRIGMPLTPENLE
+173 TRIGMPITTENLE
-186 QFAHYKNLE
+186 QFAQYKNLE

-200 GMNTVMDDLSATYT
+200 GMETVLNELSATYT
-214 EIADSVGADRAGEFY
+214 EIADRFGADRAGAFY
-229 RALLDTF
+229 QALLDTF
-236 LPEEGNGALEMRGP
+236 LPEAGA
-250 GLPTE
+250 E
-255 GIAENGG
+255 GIPEEAIPQEGLAENGELPG
-262 LSGEIVNGEG
+262 TRVTEDGAIIQPETAGRESGGTAAVSDDGE
-272 TESIQESV
+272 SQ
-280 NEKNGENAVGQADS
+280 K
-294 MLKGAETDRKTLQ
+294 LQ
-307 PQSPQLQEVL
+307 PRSPQLQEVL
-317 SKEEQDQL
+317 SKEEQNQL
-325 NQLLEK
+325 NRLLGKEM
-331 TGENDG
+331 GETDG

-349 QMTQKGTLSSQ
+349 QLAQKGSLSTR
-360 QLHELYSNPAFSKL
+360 QLHEFYINPAFSKL

-379 ESQWLLKPKD
+379 DSQWLLKPQD
-389 AEDGKNVTQLYER
+389 TENGKNVTQLYER

-407 QKLEA
+407 QKLED

-421 SAVMKSVTN
+421 SVVMKSVTN

-466 TNRKSLAKKDGQVS
+466 TNKRNLAKKDGQVS

-486 MEHLGQMDVYVAMAD
+486 MEHLGQMDVYVAMAN

-528 RLAKRGYQMH
+528 SLAKRGYQMH

>member
-15 ARVTED
+15 TRVTED
-21 AGASQT
+21 AGASQA

-34 STAGK
+34 GAAGK
-39 TNAVLPNMA
+39 ANAVLPNMT

-128 DTKENMTMVNAM
+128 ATKENMTMVDAM

-148 RESLLHMSRTLA
+148 KESLLHMSRTLA

-214 EIADSVGADRAGEFY
+214 EIADTFGADRAGEFY
-229 RALLDTF
+229 QALLDTF
-236 LPEEGNGALEMRGP
+236 LPEEGNGLP
-250 GLPTE
+250 GMVPTE
-255 GIAENGG
+255 EGAENGA
-262 LSGEIVNGEG
+262 LSGE
-272 TESIQESV
+272 TV
-280 NEKNGENAVGQADS
+280 NEDGTVVLPETVGEKPGENAVVQALDG
-294 MLKGAETDRKTLQ
+294 MPNGAETAQKTQQ

-317 SKEEQDQL
+317 SREEW
-325 NQLLEK
+325 NQLKQLLGK
-331 TGENDG
+331 MGENDG
-337 TATVQDTLQLIR
+337 TATVQDALQLVR
-349 QMTQKGTLSSQ
+349 QMAQKGTLSSRQ
-360 QLHELYSNPAFSKL
+360 FHELYSSPAFSKL

-379 ESQWLLKPKD
+379 DSQWLLKPQD

-402 LRSQT
+402 LRSQI
-407 QKLEA
+407 QKLED

-486 MEHLGQMDVYVAMAD
+486 MEHLGQMDVYVAMAN
-501 QKVSTK
+501 QKVNTK

-528 RLAKRGYQMH
+528 SLAKRGYQMH

>member
-1 MAISLESLFNLRTT
+1 M
-15 ARVTED
+15 TED
-21 AGASQT
+21 AGTSQT
-27 SGNQNTA
+27 SGNQSAAGTAGRTNTA
-34 STAGK
+34 ILEG
-39 TNAVLPNMA
+39 MA

-121 LEDAGLP
+121 LDDAGLP
-128 DTKENMTMVNAM
+128 GNGENMTMVNAM

-148 RESLLHMSRTLA
+148 KESLLHMSRTMA

-173 TRIGMPLTPENLE
+173 TRIGMPITTENLE
-186 QFAHYKNLE
+186 QFAQYKNLE

-200 GMNTVMDDLSATYT
+200 GMETVLNELSATYT
-214 EIADSVGADRAGEFY
+214 EIADRFGADRAGAFY
-229 RALLDTF
+229 QALLDTF
-236 LPEEGNGALEMRGP
+236 LPEAGAAGIPEEAIPQEGLV
-250 GLPTE
+250 
-255 GIAENGG
+255 ENGELPG
-262 LSGEIVNGEG
+262 TRVTEDGAIIQPETAGRESGGTAAVSDDGE
-272 TESIQESV
+272 SQ
-280 NEKNGENAVGQADS
+280 K
-294 MLKGAETDRKTLQ
+294 LQ
-307 PQSPQLQEVL
+307 PRSPQLQEVL
-317 SKEEQDQL
+317 SKEEQNQL
-325 NQLLEK
+325 NRLLGKEM
-331 TGENDG
+331 GETDG

-349 QMTQKGTLSSQ
+349 QLAQKGSLSTR
-360 QLHELYSNPAFSKL
+360 QLHEFYINPAFSKL

-379 ESQWLLKPKD
+379 DSQWLLKPQD
-389 AEDGKNVTQLYER
+389 TENGKNVTQLYER

-407 QKLEA
+407 QKLED

-430 LKENVEFMNQLNQMF
+430 LKENVGFMNQLNQMF

-466 TNRKSLAKKDGQVS
+466 TNKRNLAKKDGQVS

-486 MEHLGQMDVYVAMAD
+486 MEHLGQMDVYVAMAN

-528 RLAKRGYQMH
+528 SLAKRGYQMH

>member
-15 ARVTED
+15 TRVTED

-27 SGNQNTA
+27 SGNQSAAGTAGRTNTA
-34 STAGK
+34 ILEG
-39 TNAVLPNMA
+39 MA

-121 LEDAGLP
+121 LDDAGLP
-128 DTKENMTMVNAM
+128 GTGENLTMVNAM

-148 RESLLHMSRTLA
+148 KESLLHMSRTMA

-173 TRIGMPLTPENLE
+173 TRIGMPITTENLE
-186 QFAHYKNLE
+186 QFAQYKNLE

-200 GMNTVMDDLSATYT
+200 GMETVLNELSATYT
-214 EIADSVGADRAGEFY
+214 EIADCFGADRAGAFY
-229 RALLDTF
+229 QALLDTF
-236 LPEEGNGALEMRGP
+236 LPEAGA
-250 GLPTE
+250 E
-255 GIAENGG
+255 GIPEEAIPQEGLAENGELPG
-262 LSGEIVNGEG
+262 TRVTEDGAIIQPETAGRESGGTAAVSDDGE
-272 TESIQESV
+272 SQ
-280 NEKNGENAVGQADS
+280 K
-294 MLKGAETDRKTLQ
+294 LQ
-307 PQSPQLQEVL
+307 PRSPQLQEVL
-317 SKEEQDQL
+317 SKEEQNQL
-325 NQLLEK
+325 NRLLGKEM
-331 TGENDG
+331 GETDG

-349 QMTQKGTLSSQ
+349 QLAQKGSLSTR
-360 QLHELYSNPAFSKL
+360 QLHEFYINPAFSKL

-379 ESQWLLKPKD
+379 DSQWLLKPQD
-389 AEDGKNVTQLYER
+389 TENGKNVTQLYER

-407 QKLEA
+407 QKLED

-466 TNRKSLAKKDGQVS
+466 TNKRNLAKKDGQVS

-486 MEHLGQMDVYVAMAD
+486 MEHLGQMDVYVAMAN

-528 RLAKRGYQMH
+528 SLAKRGYQMH

>member
-15 ARVTED
+15 TRVTED

-27 SGNQNTA
+27 SGNQSAAGTAGRTNTA
-34 STAGK
+34 ILEG
-39 TNAVLPNMA
+39 MA

-121 LEDAGLP
+121 LDDAGLP
-128 DTKENMTMVNAM
+128 GNGENMTMVNAM

-148 RESLLHMSRTLA
+148 KESLLHMSRTMA

-173 TRIGMPLTPENLE
+173 TRIGMPITTENLE
-186 QFAHYKNLE
+186 QFAQYKNLE

-200 GMNTVMDDLSATYT
+200 GMETVLNELSATYT
-214 EIADSVGADRAGEFY
+214 EIADRFGADRAGAFY
-229 RALLDTF
+229 QALLDTF
-236 LPEEGNGALEMRGP
+236 LPEAGAAGIPEEAIPQEGLV
-250 GLPTE
+250 
-255 GIAENGG
+255 ENGELPG
-262 LSGEIVNGEG
+262 TRVTEDGAIIQPETAGRESSGTAAVSDDGE
-272 TESIQESV
+272 SQ
-280 NEKNGENAVGQADS
+280 K
-294 MLKGAETDRKTLQ
+294 LQ
-307 PQSPQLQEVL
+307 PRSPQLQEVL
-317 SKEEQDQL
+317 SKEEQNQL
-325 NQLLEK
+325 NRLLGKEM
-331 TGENDG
+331 GETDG

-349 QMTQKGTLSSQ
+349 QLAQKGSLSTR
-360 QLHELYSNPAFSKL
+360 QLHEFYINPAFSKL

-379 ESQWLLKPKD
+379 DSQWLLKPQD
-389 AEDGKNVTQLYER
+389 TENGKNVTQLYER

-407 QKLEA
+407 QKLED

-466 TNRKSLAKKDGQVS
+466 TNKRNLAKKDGQVS

-486 MEHLGQMDVYVAMAD
+486 MEHLGQMDVYVAMAN

-528 RLAKRGYQMH
+528 SLAKRGYQMH

>member
-15 ARVTED
+15 TRVTED

-27 SGNQNTA
+27 SGNQSAAGTAGRTNTA
-34 STAGK
+34 ILEGM
-39 TNAVLPNMA
+39 V

-121 LEDAGLP
+121 LDDAGLP
-128 DTKENMTMVNAM
+128 GNGENMTMVNAM

-148 RESLLHMSRTLA
+148 KESLLHMSRTMA

-173 TRIGMPLTPENLE
+173 TRIGMPITTENLE
-186 QFAHYKNLE
+186 QFAQYKNLE

-200 GMNTVMDDLSATYT
+200 GMETVLNELSATYT
-214 EIADSVGADRAGEFY
+214 EIADRFGADRAGAVY
-229 RALLDTF
+229 QALLDTF
-236 LPEEGNGALEMRGP
+236 LPEAGAAGIPEEAIPQEGLV
-250 GLPTE
+250 
-255 GIAENGG
+255 ENGELPDTRVTEDG
-262 LSGEIVNGEG
+262 TVVQPEVAGRESGGTAAVSNDGE
-272 TESIQESV
+272 SQ
-280 NEKNGENAVGQADS
+280 N
-294 MLKGAETDRKTLQ
+294 LQ
-307 PQSPQLQEVL
+307 PRSLQLQEVL
-317 SKEEQDQL
+317 SKEEQNQL
-325 NQLLEK
+325 NRLLGKEM
-331 TGENDG
+331 GETDG

-349 QMTQKGTLSSQ
+349 QLAQKGSLSTR
-360 QLHELYSNPAFSKL
+360 QLHEFYINPAFSKL

-379 ESQWLLKPKD
+379 DSQWLLKPQD
-389 AEDGKNVTQLYER
+389 TENGKNVTQLYER

-407 QKLEA
+407 QKLED

-466 TNRKSLAKKDGQVS
+466 TNKRNLAKKDGQVS

-486 MEHLGQMDVYVAMAD
+486 MEHLGQMDVYVAMAN

-528 RLAKRGYQMH
+528 SLAKRGYQMH

>member
-104 LSPLFFN
+104 LIPLFFN

-214 EIADSVGADRAGEFY
+214 EIADTVGADRAGEFY

-262 LSGEIVNGEG
+262 LSSEIVNGEG
-272 TESIQESV
+272 TESLQEPV
-280 NEKNGENAVGQADS
+280 NEKNGENTVGQADS
-294 MLKGAETDRKTLQ
+294 MPKGAETDRKTLQ

-317 SKEEQDQL
+317 SKEEQNQL
-325 NQLLEK
+325 YQLLEK

-349 QMTQKGTLSSQ
+349 QMAQKGTLSSQ

-379 ESQWLLKPKD
+379 DSQWLLKPQD

-466 TNRKSLAKKDGQVS
+466 TNKKSLAKKDGQVS

-528 RLAKRGYQMH
+528 SLAKRGYQMH